1 MSKVLVTEGHLNNI
15 AEAIRSK
22 NGAATTYRPGDMAAA
37 IQALDTSGIHP
48 TGTKNITAN
57 GTHDVVQFASAN
69 VNVQP
74 ILQTKT
80 ATVNGDVEPD
90 SGYDGLSKVTVNVQP
105 NLQSKTV
112 TENGT
117 VTPDSGYDGLSSVV
131 VNVQGGGGASNVLF
145 GDGVPSQSLG
155 SDGDY
160 YIRSGVADNK
170 FIRIDISKAARG
182 TDYNF
187 SYYGSRAI
195 SIVCKDESNN
205 EIEISPYIVAQY
217 YWYGNSLVPQGTDR
231 GVFRANIRSYIENN
245 GLPGHY
251 AAEYSIPNGWSIYK
265 IKLTRRDSTAY
276 KDYWRSF
283 DVYQCD
289 ENGNNISL
297 LLSEQNLTESD
308 WADYNSFTEFT
319 PTGQLVDVQVRHEV
333 YEKQS
338 GVWVSI

>member
-1 MSKVLVTEGHLNNI
+1 MSKVLVTESHLNNI
-15 AEAIRSK
+15 AEAIRAK
-22 NGAATTYRPGDMAAA
+22 NGASTTYRPGDMAAA
-37 IQALDTSGIHP
+37 IQAIPTGITP
-48 TGTKNITAN
+48 TGTKQITQN
-57 GTHDVVQFASAN
+57 GTHDVTQYAN
-69 VNVQP
+69 AN
-74 ILQTKT
+74 
-80 ATVNGDVEPD
+80 
-90 SGYDGLSKVTVNVQP
+90 VNVQP
-105 NLQSKTV
+105 NLQSKTA

-160 YIRSGVADNK
+160 YIRSGDADSK

-187 SYYGSRAI
+187 AYYGSRAI

-217 YWYGNSLVPQGTDR
+217 YWNGNSLAPQGTDR
-231 GVFRANIRSYIENN
+231 GVFRANIGSYIENN

-251 AAEYSIPNGWSIYK
+251 AAEYNIPNGWSIYK
-265 IKLTRRDSTAY
+265 IKLTRRNSTSY

-289 ENGNNISL
+289 KSGNNISL

-308 WADYNSFTEFT
+308 WADYDSFTEFT
-319 PTGQLVDVQVRHEV
+319 LTGQLVDVPILHEV